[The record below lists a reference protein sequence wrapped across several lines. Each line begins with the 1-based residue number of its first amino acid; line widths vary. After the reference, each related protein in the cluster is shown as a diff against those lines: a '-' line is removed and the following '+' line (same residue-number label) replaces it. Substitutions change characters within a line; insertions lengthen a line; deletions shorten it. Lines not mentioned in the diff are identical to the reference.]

1 MVFQNFYTLD
11 GDNTYGAGNEV
22 AYATSSLKAVYMSN
36 VYSGFSFAVGYTPNM
51 GEQGANTSGQLT
63 SGSTWGNFNDVL
75 AVFGKYAVDIDGI
88 GLELV
93 YGTQTGNAGMI
104 GTSHYNDLEER
115 IASLHK
121 KYWMTS
127 NPQARDQMTI
137 ILDDLK
143 YELNRRIRAEKSI
156 QNDDKNLDNL
166 INIS

>member
-1 MVFQNFYTLD
+1 MSHPLV
-11 GDNTYGAGNEV
+11 DN
-22 AYATSSLKAVYMSN
+22 
-36 VYSGFSFAVGYTPNM
+36 
-51 GEQGANTSGQLT
+51 
-63 SGSTWGNFNDVL
+63 
-75 AVFGKYAVDIDGI
+75 
-88 GLELV
+88 LEDL
-93 YGTQTGNAGMI
+93 
-104 GTSHYNDLEER
+104 SDNDLEVR

-127 NPQARDQMTI
+127 KPQARDQMTI

>member
-1 MVFQNFYTLD
+1 MSHPLV
-11 GDNTYGAGNEV
+11 DN
-22 AYATSSLKAVYMSN
+22 
-36 VYSGFSFAVGYTPNM
+36 
-51 GEQGANTSGQLT
+51 
-63 SGSTWGNFNDVL
+63 
-75 AVFGKYAVDIDGI
+75 
-88 GLELV
+88 LENL
-93 YGTQTGNAGMI
+93 
-104 GTSHYNDLEER
+104 SDNDLEER
-115 IASLHK
+115 IASLHR

>member
-1 MVFQNFYTLD
+1 MSHPLV
-11 GDNTYGAGNEV
+11 DN
-22 AYATSSLKAVYMSN
+22 
-36 VYSGFSFAVGYTPNM
+36 
-51 GEQGANTSGQLT
+51 
-63 SGSTWGNFNDVL
+63 
-75 AVFGKYAVDIDGI
+75 
-88 GLELV
+88 LEDL
-93 YGTQTGNAGMI
+93 
-104 GTSHYNDLEER
+104 SDNDLEVR

-127 NPQARDQMTI
+127 NPQARDKMTI

>member
-1 MVFQNFYTLD
+1 MSHPLV
-11 GDNTYGAGNEV
+11 DN
-22 AYATSSLKAVYMSN
+22 LKDLS
-36 VYSGFSFAVGYTPNM
+36 
-51 GEQGANTSGQLT
+51 
-63 SGSTWGNFNDVL
+63 D
-75 AVFGKYAVDIDGI
+75 
-88 GLELV
+88 
-93 YGTQTGNAGMI
+93 
-104 GTSHYNDLEER
+104 NDLEER

-127 NPQARDQMTI
+127 NPQARDHMTL